1 MQAIE
6 ILNLENKNLK
16 KEIDSVY
23 QENKI
28 LLDQVNDFEDKIN
41 EIIFKNKEEKIRFDE
56 EILKVKKKKKLL
68 FFLKINIYSQIFN
81 RIF

>member
-28 LLDQVNDFEDKIN
+28 LLDQVNEFEEKIN
-41 EIIFKNKEEKIRFDE
+41 EIIFKNKEEKIKFDE
-56 EILKVKKKKKLL
+56 EILKVKIKIIKKKKFLIIL
-68 FFLKINIYSQIFN
+68 FFKTNH
-81 RIF
+81 